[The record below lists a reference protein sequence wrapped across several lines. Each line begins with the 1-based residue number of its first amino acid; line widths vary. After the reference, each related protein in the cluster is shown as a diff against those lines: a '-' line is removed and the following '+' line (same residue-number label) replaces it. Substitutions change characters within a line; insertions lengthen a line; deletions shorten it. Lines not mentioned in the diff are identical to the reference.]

1 VDDERFEKVL
11 RTLRG
16 GATRRGVLAA
26 VAGVAGMQLS
36 EASAKRRR
44 GRKQR
49 RGAAE
54 LSAAAAEAAEFQPVT
69 ITTAGAI
76 VGGSQSGTFNAT
88 GGITDTGT
96 YTFAEDL
103 HRYFTFGGIGAP
115 TFGIVRSVQFF
126 VGADDDDTFDLQN
139 VIKFAVTDQPG
150 VFSVTGTWTVLR
162 GTGAYARLH
171 GQGQITGVIDAS
183 VTPET
188 FDFSFTGT
196 VHFA

>member
-1 VDDERFEKVL
+1 VDNERFEKVL

-26 VAGVAGMQLS
+26 VAGVAGMRLS
-36 EASAKRRR
+36 ETTAKRRGR
-44 GRKQR
+44 SSRKQR
-49 RGAAE
+49 RGAAQ
-54 LSAAAAEAAEFQPVT
+54 LSAAAAEAAEFQSVT
-69 ITTAGAI
+69 ITTEGGI
-76 VGGSQSGTFNAT
+76 VGGSQSGTFVAT

-126 VGADDDDTFDLQN
+126 VGADGTFDLQN
-139 VIKFAVTDQPG
+139 VIKFAVTDQRG
-150 VFSVTGTWTVLR
+150 VFSVTGTWTVLS

-183 VTPET
+183 VNPET
-188 FDFSFTGT
+188 FDFTFTGT

>member
-26 VAGVAGMQLS
+26 AAGVAGMWLN
-36 EASAKRRR
+36 ETTAKRRR

-49 RGAAE
+49 RGAAQ
-54 LSAAAAEAAEFQPVT
+54 LSAAAAEPAEFQSVA
-69 ITTAGAI
+69 ITTEGGL

-88 GGITDTGT
+88 DGISDTGT

-103 HRYFTFGGIGAP
+103 RRYFTFGGIGAP

-126 VGADDDDTFDLQN
+126 VGADGTFDLQN

-150 VFSVTGTWTVLR
+150 VFSVTGTWTVLS
-162 GTGAYARLH
+162 GTGAYARLR
-171 GQGQITGVIDAS
+171 GQGQLTGVIDAS
-183 VTPET
+183 DRPET
-188 FDFSFTGT
+188 FDFTFTGT